1 MMIYRLNDKIL
12 LKTTLDQAWVFFSDP
27 HNLNEI
33 TPADLSFE
41 ILWGADRKMYP
52 GQIITYKVSPFPFFK
67 TTWVTEITHVKE
79 KEMFVDEQ
87 RFGPYS
93 FWHHQHLFKET
104 GNGVL
109 AEDIVHYKVPLG
121 FLGDIANA
129 FIVKNKLKQ
138 IFDYRHRKLIEIF
151 NNC

>member
-1 MMIYRLNDKIL
+1 MIYRLHDKIL
-12 LKTTLDQAWVFFSDP
+12 LKTTLDQAWDFFSDP

-33 TPADLSFE
+33 TPEDLSFE

-52 GQIITYKVSPFPFFK
+52 GQIITYKVSSFPFFK
-67 TTWVTEITHVKE
+67 SNWVTEITHVKE

-93 FWHHQHLFKET
+93 FWHHQHLFIET
-104 GNGVL
+104 ENGVL

-138 IFDYRHRKLIEIF
+138 IFDYRHRKLMEIF
-151 NNC
+151 NKC